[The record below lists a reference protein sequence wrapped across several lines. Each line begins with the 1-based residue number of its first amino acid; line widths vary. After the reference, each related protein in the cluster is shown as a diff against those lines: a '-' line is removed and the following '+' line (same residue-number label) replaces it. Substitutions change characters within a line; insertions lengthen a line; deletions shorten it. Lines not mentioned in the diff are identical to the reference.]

1 MNKAEQLVK
10 LLIEKKY
17 TVSFAESCTGG
28 KMAARIAYDINQNTS
43 SKAIAAMSDDNQE
56 TINEYKDKLCIIK
69 TPKKG
74 GIGLNESLEGMCV
87 LAKALYQEKEIEE
100 IKEKFCF

>member
-56 TINEYKDKLCIIK
+56 TINEYKDKLFGQLHYSCFWK
-69 TPKKG
+69 M
-74 GIGLNESLEGMCV
+74 LYSES
-87 LAKALYQEKEIEE
+87 YQSRTR
-100 IKEKFCF
+100 

>member
-43 SKAIAAMSDDNQE
+43 SKAIYILSDQ
-56 TINEYKDKLCIIK
+56 
-69 TPKKG
+69 
-74 GIGLNESLEGMCV
+74 
-87 LAKALYQEKEIEE
+87 
-100 IKEKFCF
+100 

>member
-28 KMAARIAYDINQNTS
+28 KNG
-43 SKAIAAMSDDNQE
+43 SKNS
-56 TINEYKDKLCIIK
+56 
-69 TPKKG
+69 
-74 GIGLNESLEGMCV
+74 
-87 LAKALYQEKEIEE
+87 
-100 IKEKFCF
+100 